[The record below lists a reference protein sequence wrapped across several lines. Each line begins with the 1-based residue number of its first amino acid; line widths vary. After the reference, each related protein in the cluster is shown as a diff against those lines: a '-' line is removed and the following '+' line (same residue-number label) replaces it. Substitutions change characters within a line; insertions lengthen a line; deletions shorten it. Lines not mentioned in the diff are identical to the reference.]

1 MGLASSQARLLNL
14 TSRMHQIEY
23 KAAKLEAEKLQMA
36 NESDRVYNEY
46 LDALEKTKVQRKKLT
61 TDGSVTYV
69 DVASYP
75 DFLGAGFAVVKGNV
89 TYQKGISTAGKEAGL
104 FKDSSNN
111 VYQITRM
118 IVPAGGA
125 AAVMAS
131 TGLTG
136 LSDGSPYYIKTKT
149 SDQTSTYSTTM
160 PSGLTALTEAQA
172 WAQLKA
178 DLGITVE
185 NNFETT
191 LTNIIQSGEVTL
203 LSKDT
208 AHNLLYSPFQ
218 EEFHLFET
226 SIATNTNLQE
236 VKDESELRRAEA
248 KYEADM
254 RKIDNKERK
263 YDADLATFDNE
274 RNAIKQEMDT
284 LKSVAKENVERTFKI
299 FS

>member
-46 LDALEKTKVQRKKLT
+46 LDALEKTKVQHKKLT

-69 DVASYP
+69 DLNSYAE
-75 DFLGAGFAVVKGNV
+75 FNAAGFALVHNNK
-89 TYQKGISTAGKEAGL
+89 TYESNFPTYRGDDNNYYKVSPDPRVATSVSVPSSLATTFGITTAGSYYLYINAE
-104 FKDSSNN
+104 
-111 VYQITRM
+111 T
-118 IVPAGGA
+118 GA
-125 AAVMAS
+125 
-131 TGLTG
+131 
-136 LSDGSPYYIKTKT
+136 T
-149 SDQTSTYSTTM
+149 SYSTTQTVTFTNYTTQVDA
-160 PSGLTALTEAQA
+160 GWDRLLQ
-172 WAQLKA
+172 
-178 DLGITVE
+178 DLNLEDVHS
-185 NNFETT
+185 NDFETV
-191 LTNIIQSGEVTL
+191 LTNIIQSGEVTIVA
-203 LSKDT
+203 KDMVNNVFYQPT
-208 AHNLLYSPFQ
+208 DQ
-218 EEFHLFET
+218 EFHLFET